1 MRNPFK
7 KRQQVVQ
14 EIVQDVQEE
23 TQQRGYFDTVVTA
36 DVTVS
41 NVSTPAVSTVT
52 GPETAMKLA
61 TVYRCTSILSGSIAA
76 LPLQM
81 KRKKNG
87 YFSVY
92 EGSKANYLLT
102 KRSNRRQNSFELM
115 RNAIIQTVCTGNAYI
130 LPKYFMGELSEL
142 VLLSPGSV
150 SYDKVIDLYL
160 VSDPINNI
168 YETFE
173 SEEIIHLKNMSLDGG
188 YTGVSTIYYAS
199 RVLGIS
205 ASADAQSLDSFQ
217 PGATTKGFVSG
228 EATTTKGFGEFQDQQ
243 LKTVGDRVQDELA
256 SGKKIFW
263 LPDSMKFNQ
272 LGMSPA
278 DVKLLETKE
287 FGVLEICRFYGVH
300 PDKVFAGQ
308 SRNYKASEMSQVLFM
323 ADTLQPLL
331 RQIESEFSAKLIP
344 ESLADNYKIEFDIE
358 AMYQTDLVSEAAYM
372 EKTIQNGVYT
382 TNEWRKRKGQ
392 APIQGGDVAMISCN
406 VAPIDSAKIRGEK
419 TEPPKTQ

>member
-1 MRNPFK
+1 MKNPFK
-7 KRQQVVQ
+7 RRAEPIQEQQP
-14 EIVQDVQEE
+14 E
-23 TQQRGYFDTVVTA
+23 QQRGYFDMVAAA

-41 NVSTPAVSTVT
+41 NVATSAVSTVT

-61 TVYRCTSILSGSIAA
+61 AVYRCVSILSGSIAA

-87 YFSVY
+87 YFAVD
-92 EGSKANYLLT
+92 EGSKANYLLN
-102 KRSNRRQNSFELM
+102 KRANRRQNSFELM
-115 RNAIIQTVCTGNAYI
+115 RNAIIQTVHAGNAYI
-130 LPKYFMGELSEL
+130 LPRYFMGELSEL

-150 SYDKVIDLYL
+150 SYDKIIDLYL
-160 VSDPINNI
+160 VSDPVNNI
-168 YETFE
+168 FYTFE
-173 SEEIIHLKNMSLDGG
+173 AEEIIHLRNVSLDGG

-199 RVLGIS
+199 KVLGIS
-205 ASADAQSLDSFQ
+205 ASADSQSLDSFQ
-217 PGATTKGFVSG
+217 PGATTRGFISG
-228 EATTTKGFGEFQDQQ
+228 DATAVKGFGEFQDKQ
-243 LKTVGDRVQDELA
+243 LKTVGDRVQEELL
-256 SGKKIFW
+256 SGKKILW
-263 LPDSMKFNQ
+263 VPENMKFNQ
-272 LGMSPA
+272 LSLSPS
-278 DVKLLETKE
+278 DIKLLETKE

-308 SRNYKASEMSQVLFM
+308 SKNYKASEMSQVLFM
-323 ADTLQPLL
+323 SDTLQPLL

-344 ESLADNYKIEFDIE
+344 ESLSDSYKIEFDIE

-406 VAPIDSAKIRGEK
+406 VAPIDSAKIRGEATAK
-419 TEPPKTQ
+419 NEPPK